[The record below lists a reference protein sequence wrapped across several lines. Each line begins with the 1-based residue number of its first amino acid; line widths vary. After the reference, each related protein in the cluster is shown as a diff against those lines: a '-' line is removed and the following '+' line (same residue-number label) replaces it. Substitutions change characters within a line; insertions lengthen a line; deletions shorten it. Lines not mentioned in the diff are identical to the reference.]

1 MSEEHEV
8 KTNVLKAAACAAI
21 LNACAAGAQAQTTPI
36 GDPYYAYFFHEY
48 VERFTPPV
56 TFSFYEN
63 LLQSNAQRGG
73 TVFAI
78 QPLGHSQFGLAA
90 QGAVAGY
97 NDGKTFWADVISPL
111 QGGPSRDRMGG
122 DAQINVVQ
130 SFRKDTADASL
141 NFTFNGGELQ
151 VMHYGTARYD
161 GYHANARLSFEAFV
175 VDHSTS
181 LQTWTESQTAHLGQ
195 DTRVFGDVTDNRFEF
210 TQEQDHGPLASGMRP
225 WTWYCD
231 KCDEPAVGIATA
243 RLAEIYTGVVDLS
256 AISVGSEFTLAF
268 KLTAQAFDAGQGE
281 TGAMVFGRDP
291 RSGDGSGV
299 SFALA
304 GLTPTNSPF
313 LGAPTPVPEPETYA
327 LMLIGLLAVGLRRL
341 RRRR

>member
-1 MSEEHEV
+1 M
-8 KTNVLKAAACAAI
+8 NVLKAAACIASLWSVAV
-21 LNACAAGAQAQTTPI
+21 APHAQASTTPI

-48 VERFTPPV
+48 RERITPPG
-56 TFSFYEN
+56 TLSFYEN
-63 LLQSNAQRGG
+63 LLQSGAQRGG
-73 TVFAI
+73 TVFKT
-78 QPLGHSQFGLAA
+78 QPFGHSMFGLSA

-97 NDGKTFWADVISPL
+97 NDGKTFWADAISPL
-111 QGGPSRDRMGG
+111 QGGASRDRMGG
-122 DAQINVVQ
+122 DAEINVVQ
-130 SFRKDTADASL
+130 SFRKNSPDANLS
-141 NFTFNGGELQ
+141 FTFNGGELQ

-195 DTRVFGDVTDNRFEF
+195 DTRVFGDRSDNLFDL
-210 TQEQDHGPLASGMRP
+210 TLDQDHGPLASGMRP

-231 KCDEPAVGIATA
+231 KCLDPAMGIATA

-304 GLTPTNSPF
+304 GLTPTNNPF

-327 LMLIGLLAVGLRRL
+327 LMLVGLLAVGLRRL
-341 RRRR
+341 RPER